1 MSDYLHM
8 RHGNDS
14 QKEELM
20 ALLNKTF
27 GFTTDEEKFETLIP
41 KLYND
46 EYHPAQNN
54 IILDVNG
61 EMRAAVGVYY
71 GSFFVGDEKLK
82 TAGIGNVATHPDY
95 QGEGYMKFCMALAMD
110 EIKQSMADIA
120 MLGGARQRYAHYGFE
135 HGGAKYEFTYG
146 QENVRRKFFCDKKSK
161 FTAKLIE
168 KTDKDILEKI
178 TEIYNSRIFKAERTT
193 DTMYDILKTWNAN
206 PYAVFDGVEFK
217 GWYVFNKETDC
228 TFELGFVNAEDIE
241 DIVISALEICGK
253 KQFKISA
260 APFEIQLCKFLGL
273 NCENYNIIHSE
284 MYNIM
289 CYENVIRAFLK
300 LKSKFNKLNDGEC
313 VLFIEGNKLHEQIKI
328 TVKDNNVT
336 VCETDEKPDLALKHL
351 DAMRLV
357 AGLYSDRRNEL
368 PAACAS
374 WFPLPIYVAPSDT
387 V

>member
-14 QKEELM
+14 QREELL

-27 GFTTDEEKFETLIP
+27 EFTTAENQFETLIP
-41 KLYND
+41 KLYNE

-71 GSFFVGDEKLK
+71 SNLFVGDEALK

-95 QGEGYMKFCMALAMD
+95 RGEGYMKFCMALAMD

-120 MLGGARQRYAHYGFE
+120 ILGGARQRYGHYGFD
-135 HGGAKYEFTYG
+135 HGGARYEFTYCK
-146 QENVRRKFFCDKKSK
+146 ENVTRKFLFDKKSK

-168 KTDKDILEKI
+168 KTDCDILAKI
-178 TEIYNSRIFKAERTT
+178 TEIYNSRAYKAERTAE
-193 DTMYDILKTWNAN
+193 TMYDILKTWNAN
-206 PYAVFDGVEFK
+206 PYAVFEDSDFK
-217 GWYVFNKETDC
+217 GWVVFNREMDC
-228 TFELGFVNAEDIE
+228 AYEIGYADKNDIE
-241 DIVISALEICGK
+241 EIVICALETCGK
-253 KQFKISA
+253 QSFKIETE
-260 APFEIQLCKFLGL
+260 PFDAELCRFLGL
-273 NCENYNIIHSE
+273 NAENFTVINSE

-289 CYENVIRAFLK
+289 CYENVIRALLK
-300 LKSKFNKLNDGEC
+300 FKASYTKLNDGEC
-313 VLFIEGNKLHEQIKI
+313 VLFIEGNKLPEQIKI
-328 TVKDNNVT
+328 SVKDNNVT
-336 VCETDEKPDLALKHL
+336 VCETDEKPDLALRHL

-357 AGLYSDRRNEL
+357 CGLYSDRRNDL
-368 PAACAS
+368 NPACAS
-374 WFPLPIYVAPSDT
+374 WFPLPLYIAPSDT

>member
-14 QKEELM
+14 QREDLL

-27 GFTTDEEKFETLIP
+27 GFTKENDKFETLIP
-41 KLYND
+41 KLYNE

-54 IILDVNG
+54 IILDVND

-71 GSFFVGDEKLK
+71 NSFFVGDEKLK

-95 QGEGYMKFCMALAMD
+95 RGEGYMRFCMALAMD
-110 EIKQSMADIA
+110 EIKQNMADIA
-120 MLGGARQRYAHYGFE
+120 LLGGARQRYAHHGFE
-135 HGGAKYEFTYG
+135 HGGARYEFIYCK
-146 QENVRRKFFCDKKSK
+146 ENVTRKFHFDKKSA
-161 FTAKLIE
+161 FTARLIE
-168 KTDKDILEKI
+168 KSDIEILEKI
-178 TEIYNSRIFKAERTT
+178 TETYNSRSFKAERTAEN
-193 DTMYDILKTWNAN
+193 MYDVLKTWNAK
-206 PYAVFDGVEFK
+206 PYVVSDGQTFK
-217 GWYVFNKETDC
+217 GWFVLNKESDC
-228 TFELGFVNAEDIE
+228 IFEFGFENKDDIE
-241 DIVISALEICGK
+241 EIVILALETCGK
-253 KQFKISA
+253 NSIKFIA
-260 APFEIQLCKFLGL
+260 APFETEICKYLGL
-273 NCENYNIIHSE
+273 NCEHYNVTHSE

-300 LKSKFNKLNDGEC
+300 YKATYSKLADGEC
-313 VLFIEGNKLHEQIKI
+313 VLLIEGCKLPEQIKI

-357 AGLYSDRRNEL
+357 SSLYSDRRNEL
-368 PAACAS
+368 PSECAS
-374 WFPLPIYVAPSDT
+374 WFPLPLYVAPSDT